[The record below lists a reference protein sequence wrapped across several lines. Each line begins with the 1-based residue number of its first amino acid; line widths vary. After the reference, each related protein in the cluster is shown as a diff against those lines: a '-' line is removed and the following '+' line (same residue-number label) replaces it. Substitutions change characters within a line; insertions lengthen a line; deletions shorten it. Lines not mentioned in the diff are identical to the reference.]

1 MNKTIHKSVFLLVFS
16 LISIF
21 ISAQGFDRPN
31 GFSGQLLLID
41 HASFQDGAETGI
53 GELTSGFEF
62 AYSRFLNKYIS
73 VRVPFKGGLSKTG
86 ELDFARNRSF
96 YGVDVTVQ
104 ATLFGDE
111 SLAAPFVYA
120 GFGGTKEESVDL
132 YTQIPVGGGVNIRI
146 GQWGFFQVKAEYRS
160 DLNTDIVRKNM
171 QYGLGLV
178 AVVGPTKTTK
188 EIEKMLSDTD
198 GDGIDDDKDK
208 CPDIAGRKQFGGC
221 LDSDNDGIGD
231 ADDSCPDAI
240 GLKALNGCPDSD
252 MDGVADIVDNC
263 PNLAGTADGCPD
275 ADSDGVA
282 DSSDKCPDLP
292 GGKDTSGCP
301 EDPNNDKVDD
311 AVVAVDDQMT
321 EKGDKKMMLDSD
333 GDNFTDEEDDCPDL
347 AGPANG
353 CPDKDGDGTADMFDA
368 CPDES
373 GVLAGCPDSDS
384 DGIADYKDT
393 CPSVA
398 GSALN
403 FGCPEVTSD
412 AASSSTNTITNN
424 GNFYNPN
431 PTNSDFVLERAYK
444 LMEDATRTVQ
454 FKVLSDDLTSSSYNA
469 LNQVTQLMIAN
480 PKYRMKVSGHTDNRG
495 EDSVNQ
501 RLSEKRARTCIRYLR
516 DRGVPEVQMSYMGYG
531 ARVPIADNDTEFGRS
546 QNRRVEF
553 ELFVV
558 D

>member
-1 MNKTIHKSVFLLVFS
+1 
-16 LISIF
+16 
-21 ISAQGFDRPN
+21 
-31 GFSGQLLLID
+31 
-41 HASFQDGAETGI
+41 
-53 GELTSGFEF
+53 
-62 AYSRFLNKYIS
+62 
-73 VRVPFKGGLSKTG
+73 
-86 ELDFARNRSF
+86 
-96 YGVDVTVQ
+96 
-104 ATLFGDE
+104 
-111 SLAAPFVYA
+111 
-120 GFGGTKEESVDL
+120 
-132 YTQIPVGGGVNIRI
+132 
-146 GQWGFFQVKAEYRS
+146 
-160 DLNTDIVRKNM
+160 
-171 QYGLGLV
+171 
-178 AVVGPTKTTK
+178 
-188 EIEKMLSDTD
+188 
-198 GDGIDDDKDK
+198 
-208 CPDIAGRKQFGGC
+208 
-221 LDSDNDGIGD
+221 
-231 ADDSCPDAI
+231 
-240 GLKALNGCPDSD
+240 